1 MVWYVWYKHT
11 IRMVEKYGTW
21 HGEVYMVEKY
31 ITYGTWHEVGNG
43 VVCMVEMYIVN
54 GTEHTVCMYG
64 RYILWCDC
72 MVWYGT

>member
-1 MVWYVWYKHT
+1 MVQTYIT
-11 IRMVEKYGTW
+11 YGTW

-43 VVCMVEMYIVN
+43 VVCMVEMYIVK

-64 RYILWCDC
+64 RYILWCDG
-72 MVWYGT
+72 MVW